1 MTKKGDVNL
10 SLSASLALKIKEII
24 ASSNG
29 SYELVTEF
37 VRDAIREKMERLEN
51 IKKIRQE

>member
-1 MTKKGDVNL
+1 MTKKGDVYL